1 MVDDKSPIVQVQY
14 PNEEIEMVQGIAAL
28 NTGFQI
34 HWVGVC
40 DASVHG
46 SHVESGS
53 TRSPLFKIPYLP
65 GNTWWSLKIASS
77 EIAFFADTFAQLPFV
92 TSFAKLLRSL
102 FRGYWPNSGT
112 NFNTNI
118 ALH

>member
-14 PNEEIEMVQGIAAL
+14 PNEELETVQGIAAL

-40 DASVHG
+40 DASVHD

-65 GNTWWSLKIASS
+65 GNTWWLLNIASS
-77 EIAFFADTFAQLPFV
+77 EIAIFRRNFRKNSFCVFLRETFAEPI
-92 TSFAKLLRSL
+92 S
-102 FRGYWPNSGT
+102 GYWPNSGT